1 MTAPDIEIPDIEA
14 LCRMAR
20 DKSSAGRKALV
31 DVIGDLFF
39 GGRRVLS
46 EQERS
51 IMIEILRRL
60 VRDVEMA
67 VRAGVARGLSDHDDV
82 AQELVS
88 QLAGDDVEAAYPIL
102 VHSTLLQDERLIELV
117 RHRALQ
123 HQLAAAMRGR
133 LSKSM
138 AEEVRSADDWAEI
151 RRLLQARGTH
161 LSQPLFER
169 RKKGPRT
176 ESPPPPLLG
185 RAELGAD
192 LARRMTC
199 WVSAALRRD
208 ILSKHDIDV
217 RALDD
222 GMSAVIEALS
232 AKARLTSDAD
242 GGRAPSGEPERRPT
256 ADALSP
262 RFLIELLREGQ
273 IGLFEGLFAEMTG
286 LRLTLI
292 RRFVYEPG
300 GEALAIACKAVQ
312 LSKPDFASIFMLS
325 RQARPRHKTL
335 APNELNRALEIFDRI
350 DLDIAGGVVRRWR
363 LNPDYLHA
371 IKELDDV
378 DQQLQLELGIGAAAG
393 A

>member
-14 LCRMAR
+14 LYRMAR

-46 EQERS
+46 QQERS
-51 IMIEILRRL
+51 IMIQILRRL

-67 VRAGVARGLSDHDDV
+67 VRAGVVRGLADEEDV
-82 AQELVS
+82 AHELVS
-88 QLAGDDVEAAYPIL
+88 ELASDDIEVAYPIL
-102 VHSTLLQDERLIELV
+102 ARSTLLQDERLIELV

-123 HQLAAAMRGR
+123 HQLSAAMRSRLGR
-133 LSKSM
+133 SM
-138 AEEVRSADDWAEI
+138 AEEVKSADDWAEI
-151 RRLLQARGTH
+151 RRLLQARGAH
-161 LSQPLFER
+161 LAQPLFEGRKRAR
-169 RKKGPRT
+169 RT
-176 ESPPPPLLG
+176 VSPPPPLLG

-192 LARRMTC
+192 LARRLTC

-232 AKARLTSDAD
+232 TKARLTSDAI
-242 GGRAPSGEPERRPT
+242 GGRMPMAEPESRPG
-256 ADALSP
+256 AEALNP
-262 RFLIELLREGQ
+262 RFLIELLRDGQ
-273 IGLFEGLFAEMTG
+273 IGLFEGLFAELTG

-292 RRFVYEPG
+292 RRFLYEPG

-312 LSKPDFASIFMLS
+312 LSKPDFASIFLLS
-325 RQARPRHKTL
+325 RQARPGENTL
-335 APNELNRALEIFDRI
+335 APNEVNRALEIFDRI
-350 DLDIAGGVVRRWR
+350 DLDIACGVVRRWR
-363 LNPDYLHA
+363 LDPDYLHA
-371 IKELDDV
+371 IKELDDGE
-378 DQQLQLELGIGAAAG
+378 QQLQLALGADAAAG
-393 A
+393 P